1 MTEYLCNECD
11 GTCRISTSW
20 QQMRPDFCPYSR
32 SEGVADWQRVAEP
45 AALESESIIH
55 GYTFR
60 AQEIEINTKD
70 DVNDV
75 IQQLQHCIED
85 LVSVEWPE
93 DKERIAKLLQVT
105 A

>member
-1 MTEYLCNECD
+1 MNQYFCNECD
-11 GTCRISTSW
+11 GACKISISR
-20 QQMRPDFCPYSR
+20 QEVGPIFCPYSR

-45 AALESESIIH
+45 AAIEAENIIH

-60 AQEIEINTKD
+60 AQEIEINTKA

-75 IQQLQHCIED
+75 ILQLQDCITD
-85 LVSVEWPE
+85 LISIEWPE
-93 DKERIAKLLQVT
+93 DKERISKLLQVT

>member
-11 GTCRISTSW
+11 GTCRISISR
-20 QQMRPDFCPYSR
+20 QEVAPIFCPYSR

-45 AALESESIIH
+45 AALEAESIIH

-60 AQEIEINTKD
+60 AQEIEINTKA

-75 IQQLQHCIED
+75 ILQLQDCITD
-85 LVSVEWPE
+85 LISIEWPE

>member
-1 MTEYLCNECD
+1 MTEYFCNACNADCKLTME
-11 GTCRISTSW
+11 RQEVSPI
-20 QQMRPDFCPYSR
+20 FCPYSR
-32 SEGVADWQRVAEP
+32 GEGVADWQRVADP
-45 AALESESIIH
+45 AAIEAESIIH

-60 AQEIEINTKD
+60 AQEIEINTKA

-75 IQQLQHCIED
+75 ILQLQDCITD
-85 LVSVEWPE
+85 LISIEWPE